1 VRAGDLIDQ
10 AVSLATPLIAE
21 RRHELVTERQGAD
34 IFVDGDE
41 VRLTQVLA
49 NLLNNAARY
58 TEAGG
63 RLTLSVAASGSGVE
77 FAVKDNGRGIPREL
91 LPRVFDLFVQ
101 EREGGGGLG
110 IGLTLVKQLV
120 GMHEGRV
127 EAHSEG
133 AGKGSEFRVW
143 LPACADQSAHD
154 EEAAE
159 SVEEVPTTLP
169 EAGQLRALNVAL
181 VEDNDDVRLLM
192 GEVLESWGHEVRQ
205 AATGAVGVDLILT
218 QQPDIAFIDIGLPDM
233 DGYELARQIR
243 SALGAKKPLLVA
255 LSGFSQRRDR
265 ERASHAGFDDHLA
278 KPASPADLKRLLS
291 QARRAA
297 HSAQNETQGT

>member
-1 VRAGDLIDQ
+1 
-10 AVSLATPLIAE
+10 
-21 RRHELVTERQGAD
+21 
-34 IFVDGDE
+34 
-41 VRLTQVLA
+41 
-49 NLLNNAARY
+49 
-58 TEAGG
+58 
-63 RLTLSVAASGSGVE
+63 
-77 FAVKDNGRGIPREL
+77 
-91 LPRVFDLFVQ
+91 
-101 EREGGGGLG
+101 
-110 IGLTLVKQLV
+110 
-120 GMHEGRV
+120 
-127 EAHSEG
+127 
-133 AGKGSEFRVW
+133 
-143 LPACADQSAHD
+143 
-154 EEAAE
+154 
-159 SVEEVPTTLP
+159 
-169 EAGQLRALNVAL
+169 

-205 AATGAVGVDLILT
+205 AATGAIGVDLILS

-297 HSAQNETQGT
+297 QSVPNETQGT

>member
-1 VRAGDLIDQ
+1 LIDQ

-34 IFVDGDE
+34 VFVDGDE

-58 TEAGG
+58 TEPGG
-63 RLTLSVAASGSGVE
+63 RINLSVMASGSGVE
-77 FAVKDNGRGIPREL
+77 FVVKDNGRGIPKEL

-133 AGKGSEFRVW
+133 TGKGSEFRVW
-143 LPACADQSAHD
+143 LPACADQSAR
-154 EEAAE
+154 EAITE

-205 AATGAVGVDLILT
+205 AATGAIGVDLILS
-218 QQPDIAFIDIGLPDM
+218 QLPDIAFIDIGLPDM

-291 QARRAA
+291 QARLAT
-297 HSAQNETQGT
+297 HSAPNETQGT

>member
-1 VRAGDLIDQ
+1 
-10 AVSLATPLIAE
+10 
-21 RRHELVTERQGAD
+21 
-34 IFVDGDE
+34 

-58 TEAGG
+58 TDAGG
-63 RLTLSVAASGSGVE
+63 QLTLGVRGRESGVE
-77 FAVKDNGRGIPREL
+77 FIVKDNGRGIPTEL

-120 GMHEGRV
+120 TMHDGRV
-127 EAHSEG
+127 EAKSEG
-133 AGKGSEFRVW
+133 KGKGSEFRVW
-143 LPACADQSAHD
+143 LPACAAENAEDQAQDS
-154 EEAAE
+154 AE
-159 SVEEVPTTLP
+159 SVPTTLP
-169 EAGQLRALNVAL
+169 EAGLTRALHVAL

-192 GEVLESWGHEVRQ
+192 GEVLESWGHEVCQ
-205 AATGAVGVDLILT
+205 AATGANGVDLILE
-218 QQPDIAFIDIGLPDM
+218 QRPDIAFIDIGLPDM
-233 DGYELARQIR
+233 DGYELARKIR
-243 SALGAKKPLLVA
+243 SALGDGKPLLVA

-291 QARRAA
+291 QAGRTIAPP
-297 HSAQNETQGT
+297 SNETQGT